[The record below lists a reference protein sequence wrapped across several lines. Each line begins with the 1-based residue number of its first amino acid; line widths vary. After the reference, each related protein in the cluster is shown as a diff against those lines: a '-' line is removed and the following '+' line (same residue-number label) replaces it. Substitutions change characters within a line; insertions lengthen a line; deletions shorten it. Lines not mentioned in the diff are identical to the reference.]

1 MKKTRPPLHPS
12 QHPLYDEFLIS
23 YFWDNLSLPDISSAF
38 LSKWKNRCFFHSD
51 VLKGPPLLTP
61 QILPHKQ
68 KLRED
73 KVRYLGLLQSAFQH
87 YMDKIT
93 DKLYAANPEIL
104 GKRQPIVFE
113 LSCNPKRP
121 NGFEFFYQ
129 NPPKIS
135 TTLTD
140 ILTYSN
146 EDSLAGSLAHELIH
160 LSIFNQNN
168 HMTITTKAEEATA
181 DILGTIV
188 LARAGYSPLLSLD
201 DFFKSSPEAAPVLK
215 IIHSGK
221 ITGSLS
227 DESLM
232 GLYEAIDQ
240 GFTKPPP
247 FLPKRKTFL
256 NRSVHPHTAVRLL
269 YMLRL
274 HNELYD
280 IGLVKEKE
288 HPTAVPLDPS
298 FTLFLQQ
305 HLNKKN
311 LCFVRRQNVG
321 SFISR

>member
-1 MKKTRPPLHPS
+1 M
-12 QHPLYDEFLIS
+12 
-23 YFWDNLSLPDISSAF
+23 
-38 LSKWKNRCFFHSD
+38 
-51 VLKGPPLLTP
+51 LTP

-146 EDSLAGSLAHELIH
+146 EDSLAGGLAHELIH

-227 DESLM
+227 DESLI
-232 GLYEAIDQ
+232 GIHEAIDQ